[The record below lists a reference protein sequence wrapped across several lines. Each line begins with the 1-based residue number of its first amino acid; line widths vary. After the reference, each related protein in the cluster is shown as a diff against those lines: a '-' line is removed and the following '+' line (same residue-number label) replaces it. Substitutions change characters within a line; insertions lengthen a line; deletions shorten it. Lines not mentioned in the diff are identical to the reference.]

1 MYYSLMFDIE
11 LVTYAKVNFTKST
24 EKATDALQTRE
35 EQRNYN
41 YILCARSLILILITI
56 SV

>member
-24 EKATDALQTRE
+24 EKAPQTL
-35 EQRNYN
+35 YN